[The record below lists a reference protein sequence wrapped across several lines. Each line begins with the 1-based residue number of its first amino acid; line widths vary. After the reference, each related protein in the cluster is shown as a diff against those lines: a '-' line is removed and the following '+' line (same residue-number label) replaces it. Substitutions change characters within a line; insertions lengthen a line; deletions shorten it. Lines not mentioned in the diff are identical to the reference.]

1 LGEFDL
7 AGSES
12 GGGGAGQ
19 GTVEDFVIEK
29 LVGDRWKLGGG
40 KDGNGEGEAVLII
53 VIVFCDGRGEGL
65 GEFD

>member
-1 LGEFDL
+1 MGEFDL
-7 AGSES
+7 AGGES

-29 LVGDRWKLGGG
+29 LVRDRGKLGGG
-40 KDGNGEGEAVLII
+40 KDRNGVREAILII
-53 VIVFCDGRGEGL
+53 VVVFRDDGGAGL

>member
-7 AGSES
+7 AGGES

-19 GTVEDFVIEK
+19 GTFKDFVIEK
-29 LVGDRWKLGGG
+29 LVRDRGKLGGG
-40 KDGNGEGEAVLII
+40 KDGNGKGQAVLII
-53 VIVFCDGRGEGL
+53 VIVFCDDGGEGL

>member
-1 LGEFDL
+1 MGKIDL
-7 AGSES
+7 AGGES

-29 LVGDRWKLGGG
+29 LVGDGGKLGGG
-40 KDGNGEGEAVLII
+40 KDRNGEGEAVLII

>member
-1 LGEFDL
+1 LGKRDL
-7 AGSES
+7 AGIES

-29 LVGDRWKLGGG
+29 LVGDRGKLGGG
-40 KDGNGEGEAVLII
+40 KDRNGEGEAILFI
-53 VIVFCDGRGEGL
+53 VIVFCDSRGKGL

>member
-1 LGEFDL
+1 LGKRDL
-7 AGSES
+7 AGIES

-19 GTVEDFVIEK
+19 GTIEDFVIEK
-29 LVGDRWKLGGG
+29 LVGDRGKLGGG

>member
-7 AGSES
+7 AGGES

-29 LVGDRWKLGGG
+29 LVRDRGKLGGG
-40 KDGNGEGEAVLII
+40 KDRNGEGEAVLII
-53 VIVFCDGRGEGL
+53 VIVFCDDGGEGL